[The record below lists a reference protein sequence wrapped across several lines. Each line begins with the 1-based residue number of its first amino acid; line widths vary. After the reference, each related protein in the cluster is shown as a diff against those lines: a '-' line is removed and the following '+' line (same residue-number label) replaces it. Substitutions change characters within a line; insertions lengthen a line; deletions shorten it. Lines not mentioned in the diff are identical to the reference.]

1 MIENVFVDTNIFIY
15 AYTKD
20 EEYKYEISSNLLR
33 ENVSREN
40 IIISVQVINEF
51 YSIMT
56 KYEYSHKQ
64 IENYLKEITQQV
76 KINSLNLRT
85 IERCLSIREK
95 YRYSWWDSLIL
106 TSALESNCSI
116 LYSEDL
122 QHGQVIENSLEI
134 VNPFVK
140 NKRG

>member
-15 AYTKD
+15 AYNKD

-33 ENVSREN
+33 ENVTREN

-51 YSIMT
+51 YSTMT
-56 KYEYSHKQ
+56 KYKYSHKQ

-76 KINSLNLRT
+76 RVNSLNLRI
-85 IERCLSIREK
+85 IERCLLIKEK

-122 QHGQVIENSLEI
+122 QHEQVIENSLKI

-140 NKRG
+140 S